1 MHNVLKIF
9 ITIFVAHVLY
19 NLINYLR
26 FNHIETLLAGNYSD
40 NADLK
45 IKAKTHKNEIVN
57 YIKNSGIKD
66 KHIPYAQDV
75 GFGQI
80 CRGSISI
87 FENILN
93 SSQDISQTT
102 ADMLFEAKGN
112 YWSRF
117 KNSFNP
123 LYWLKIIIFIPK
135 YLFAYLGIPANNILI
150 KILQLIYWIVGI
162 SFTVLISVFP
172 DEVKMFILSFINFS

>member
-1 MHNVLKIF
+1 MYNLLKIF
-9 ITIFVAHVLY
+9 IAIFVVHVLY

-26 FNHIETLLAGNYSD
+26 FNHIETLLIGNYTD
-40 NADLK
+40 NTDLK

-66 KHIPYAQDV
+66 KYIPYAQPI

-80 CRGSISI
+80 SSGTVSVL
-87 FENILN
+87 ENILN
-93 SSQDISQTT
+93 PSQDIALTV
-102 ADMLFEAKGN
+102 ADMLLEAKGN

-123 LYWLKIIIFIPK
+123 FYWLKIIVFIPK
-135 YLFAYLGIPANNILI
+135 YLFSYLGMSSNNILI
-150 KILQLIYWIVGI
+150 KIIQLIYWAIGI

-172 DEVKMFILSFINFS
+172 DEVKTFILSFINFS